1 MTQDI
6 DELIR
11 RCMTCQRH
19 KGMTP
24 LENQA
29 KATSIKHIFQRI
41 CMDLVSGLSVTDNGN
56 CIILV
61 IVEYLTKHV
70 SIFAL
75 KTKTA
80 EEVAEHLWTWITRFG
95 PPDTI
100 LSDQGKEF
108 VNKTITALLN
118 KTGIERRVTSAY
130 CPRTDGQCERMNQTV
145 IKVLRK
151 HAETDTKKWDK
162 WISYVEY
169 SYNTRKNQTTGYSPY
184 ELLYGVQHNDFID
197 FHKEDQNII

>member
-100 LSDQGKEF
+100 LNEG
-108 VNKTITALLN
+108 
-118 KTGIERRVTSAY
+118 
-130 CPRTDGQCERMNQTV
+130 
-145 IKVLRK
+145 
-151 HAETDTKKWDK
+151 
-162 WISYVEY
+162 
-169 SYNTRKNQTTGYSPY
+169 
-184 ELLYGVQHNDFID
+184 
-197 FHKEDQNII
+197 